1 MSANFFK
8 VADTY
13 RFSRDVKEQ
22 NLSVDQNQIEMY
34 ESFHTADSV
43 RVSKELTPDLYQC
56 LKLACNRLKV
66 PISRIKLF
74 VTSNHQT
81 NAICIPFGTKSAIV
95 VLYSELVNKMSL
107 EEIQFVIG
115 HEIGHFLFGHQLR
128 LDENSNKADFAQS
141 RAQEISS
148 DRTGLIACQDID
160 MAVKAM
166 IRIQS
171 GLDDRFLT
179 FDSSAFLTQ
188 LDKEKNILRHISD
201 SSHPT
206 FRIRAKALL
215 RFSISNPYL
224 EIMNQGS
231 GIDIKKVDSM
241 VNKDLK
247 LYVKTGA
254 INELDNIKSNLG
266 FWSLVYACSKDGS
279 LSKEDQALIKKNF
292 GQTKLRQLINLMKE
306 LTPNK
311 AREMVKQKIIDNCD
325 AIRSISKIT
334 GWMEIRSII
343 KDIESKSGFI
353 GIYDDVKQL
362 I

>member
-1 MSANFFK
+1 MKANFFK
-8 VADTY
+8 NAEIY
-13 RFSRDVKEQ
+13 RFSQDTIKQ
-22 NLSVDQNQIEMY
+22 DILIDSSQIEMY

-43 RVSKELTPDLYQC
+43 RVSKELTPDLFKC
-56 LKLACNRLKV
+56 LKIACNRLKV

-81 NAICIPFGTKSAIV
+81 NAICIPFGSKSAII

-107 EEIQFVIG
+107 EELQFVIG
-115 HEIGHFLFGHQLR
+115 HEIGHFLFGHQLK

-148 DRTGLIACQDID
+148 DRCGLIACQDID
-160 MAVKAM
+160 MAVKSM

-188 LDKEKNILRHISD
+188 LDKEKNILKHMSD

-224 EIMNQGS
+224 NMIGEGT
-231 GIDIKKVDSM
+231 GIPINKVDSL

-247 LYVKTGA
+247 MYVKIGA
-254 INELDNIKSNLG
+254 INEMDEIKKNLG
-266 FWSLVYACSKDGS
+266 FWSLVYSCSKEGT
-279 LSKEDQALIKKNF
+279 LSKENQSIIKNLFGESMLRRLISVLKDISSAKAD
-292 GQTKLRQLINLMKE
+292 KLI
-306 LTPNK
+306 
-311 AREMVKQKIIDNCD
+311 KQKIIDNCD

-334 GWMEIRSII
+334 GWMEIRNVV
-343 KDIESKSGFI
+343 KDVESKSGLS
-353 GIYDDVKQL
+353 GIYDDIKT
-362 I
+362 II